1 MQEMDTEA
9 IRNQRR
15 RRKRIGKMK
24 TAIIGITAGWIVL
37 SMLLILFLLVKT
49 IALEKKLDN
58 LVLSRSGVRDAGEY
72 LNGSPGAGERVELE
86 ESAGT
91 EADGGGAEAVLVP
104 GMDMMSN
111 LAGLKDPHKVYLT
124 FDDGPSERTA
134 EILDILAEYDV
145 KATFFVTG
153 KEDEESRE
161 LYRRIVDEGH
171 TLGMHSYSN
180 KYSEVYES
188 REAFANDY
196 QRLKGYLREVTGAD
210 CRYYRFPGG
219 SNNQISN
226 VPMSSLI
233 SYLQEQGAVY
243 FDWNITAGDAAASY
257 TAEEIV
263 ENVTGGVVKYKTS
276 VVLLHD
282 TADKSETVEA
292 VRPLI
297 EALKGMG
304 AEILPVDEDT
314 SVIQYVKM
322 AGANSQE

>member
-24 TAIIGITAGWIVL
+24 TAIIGITAGWIIL

-49 IALEKKLDN
+49 ISLEKKLDN

-72 LNGSPGAGERVELE
+72 LNGNQGAGERLGPGD
-86 ESAGT
+86 GT
-91 EADGGGAEAVLVP
+91 EAEAGIGGTGAALIS
-104 GMDMMSN
+104 GMDD
-111 LAGLKDPHKVYLT
+111 LANQAGAKDRHRVYLT

-134 EILDILAEYDV
+134 EILDILAEYDI

-153 KEDEESRE
+153 KEDEASRD
-161 LYRRIVDEGH
+161 LYKRIVDEGH

-188 REAFANDY
+188 REAFAEDY
-196 QRLKGYLREVTGAD
+196 QKLRGYLKEVTGTD

-219 SNNQISN
+219 SNNQISD

-233 SYLQEQGAVY
+233 SYLQEQGTVY

-263 ENVTGGVVKYKTS
+263 ANVSDAVVKYKTS

-282 TADKSETVEA
+282 SADKSETVEA

-297 EALKGMG
+297 EALRGMG

-322 AGANSQE
+322 AGTSSQK